1 MKKIKL
7 WSVIFWL
14 TIWQLISIQID
25 KEILL
30 VSPIKVI
37 IRLCAL
43 TLTPLFWQ
51 SILFSLLRIATG
63 FLLATLT
70 GILLATLSA
79 KCAFISDLLAP
90 IMLAIKS
97 VPVVSFIILALI
109 WFSSKNLSVLISF
122 LMVLPIIYTNTLAG
136 INNLDKELNEMAKV
150 FMIPP
155 ARRIRYIEAP
165 QIMPYF
171 YSGCEIGLGLCW
183 KSGIAAE
190 VIGIPK
196 GSIGE
201 RLQQAKVYLDTPDLF
216 AWTVVIVLLSFIFER
231 LILTL
236 LKQLQ
241 NYCERMPQ

>member
-1 MKKIKL
+1 MNKTKIKL
-7 WSVIFWL
+7 WSLIFWL
-14 TIWQLISIQID
+14 ALWQLVSMYIN

-37 IRLCAL
+37 IRLCEL
-43 TLTPLFWQ
+43 SITVLFWK
-51 SILFSLLRIATG
+51 SILYSLIRISIG
-63 FLLATLT
+63 FFLATIFGT
-70 GILLATLSA
+70 ILAILSA
-79 KCAFISDLLAP
+79 RFKRVSELLAP
-90 IMLAIKS
+90 MMLAIKS

-109 WFSSKNLSVLISF
+109 WFSSKNLAVLISF

-136 INNLDKELNEMAKV
+136 INNLDKDLYEMAKV
-150 FMIPP
+150 FKIPP
-155 ARRIRYIEAP
+155 LRRIRYIEAP
-165 QIMPYF
+165 QIMPFF
-171 YSGCEIGLGLCW
+171 YSGCEIALGLCW

-216 AWTVVIVLLSFIFER
+216 AWTVVIVLLSFLFER

-236 LKQLQ
+236 LKGVTHLWTI
-241 NYCERMPQ
+241 

>member
-1 MKKIKL
+1 MNKTKIKL
-7 WSVIFWL
+7 WSLIFWL
-14 TIWQLISIQID
+14 AIWQLVSVYLN

-37 IRLCAL
+37 IRLCELSITA
-43 TLTPLFWQ
+43 LFWK
-51 SILFSLLRIATG
+51 SILFSLLRISAG
-63 FLLATLT
+63 FFLATLI
-70 GILLATLSA
+70 GVVLSLLSA
-79 KCAFISDLLAP
+79 KFKLISELLAP

-109 WFSSKNLSVLISF
+109 WFSSKNLAVLISF
-122 LMVLPIIYTNTLAG
+122 MMVLPIIYTNTLVG

-150 FMIPP
+150 FKIPP
-155 ARRIRYIEAP
+155 VRRIRYIEAP
-165 QIMPYF
+165 QIMPFF
-171 YSGCEIGLGLCW
+171 YSGCEIALGLCW

-216 AWTVVIVLLSFIFER
+216 AWTVVIVFLSFLFER
-231 LILTL
+231 LILTI
-236 LKQLQ
+236 LKGASKLWTT
-241 NYCERMPQ
+241 

>member
-7 WSVIFWL
+7 WAVIFWL
-14 TIWQLISIQID
+14 IIWQLISLHIN

-37 IRLCAL
+37 IRLCEL
-43 TLTPLFWQ
+43 STTLLFWK
-51 SILFSLLRIATG
+51 SILFSLLRISSG
-63 FLLATLT
+63 FFLATLT
-70 GILLATLSA
+70 GIILALLSA
-79 KCAFISDLLAP
+79 KFKLISELLSP
-90 IMLAIKS
+90 LMITIKS

-109 WFSSKNLSVLISF
+109 WFSSKNLAVLISF
-122 LMVLPIIYTNTLAG
+122 LMVLPIIYTNTLMG
-136 INNLDKELNEMAKV
+136 INNLDKDLKEMAKV
-150 FMIPP
+150 FKIPTL
-155 ARRIRYIEAP
+155 RRIRYIEAP
-165 QIMPYF
+165 QIMPFF
-171 YSGCEIGLGLCW
+171 YSGCEIALGLCW

-216 AWTVVIVLLSFIFER
+216 AWTVVIVVLSFLFER

-241 NYCERMPQ
+241 KASERI

>member
-1 MKKIKL
+1 MKKMKIKL

-14 TIWQLISIQID
+14 ALWQLISMYMD
-25 KEILL
+25 EEILL

-37 IRLCAL
+37 LCL
-43 TLTPLFWQ
+43 CELVTNLIFWK
-51 SILFSLLRIATG
+51 SILFSFIRISAG
-63 FLLATLT
+63 FFLAALI
-70 GILLATLSA
+70 GVVLAMLSA
-79 KCAFISDLLAP
+79 RFTLISELLAP

-122 LMVLPIIYTNTLAG
+122 MMVLPIIYTNTLTG
-136 INNLDKELNEMAKV
+136 IKCLDKDLAEMSKV
-150 FMIPP
+150 FNIPTI
-155 ARRIRYIEAP
+155 RRIRYIEAP
-165 QIMPYF
+165 QVMPYI
-171 YSGCEIGLGLCW
+171 YSACEIGLGLCW

-216 AWTVVIVLLSFIFER
+216 AWTVVIVLLSCFFER
-231 LILTL
+231 LVLCILKGCNHLWMT
-236 LKQLQ
+236 
-241 NYCERMPQ
+241 

>member
-1 MKKIKL
+1 MNKTKIKL
-7 WSVIFWL
+7 WSLIFWL
-14 TIWQLISIQID
+14 AIWQLVSVYLN

-37 IRLCAL
+37 IRLCELSITA
-43 TLTPLFWQ
+43 LFWK
-51 SILFSLLRIATG
+51 SILFSLLRISAG
-63 FLLATLT
+63 FFLATLI
-70 GILLATLSA
+70 GVVLSLLSA
-79 KCAFISDLLAP
+79 KFKLISELLAP

-109 WFSSKNLSVLISF
+109 WFSSKNLAVLISF
-122 LMVLPIIYTNTLAG
+122 MMVLPIIYTNTLVG

-150 FMIPP
+150 FKIPP
-155 ARRIRYIEAP
+155 VRRIRYIEAP
-165 QIMPYF
+165 QIMPFF
-171 YSGCEIGLGLCW
+171 YSGCEIALGLCW

-216 AWTVVIVLLSFIFER
+216 AWTVVIVLLSFLFER
-231 LILTL
+231 LILTI
-236 LKQLQ
+236 LKGASKLWTT
-241 NYCERMPQ
+241 